1 MRRLAA
7 RTPISEECY
16 PMIPA
21 NQAKRVLIE
30 RFGLIPHPEG
40 GHYRETHRDPARVA
54 RIPNVVGGAGG
65 SGLAADASR
74 SASTCIYYMLC
85 DGAYS
90 AWHRI
95 RSDEVWHFYAG
106 DPLDVHVL
114 DAAGQLVTHRL
125 GNALARDDAAFQ
137 AVVPAG
143 CWFAAQC
150 PVPMQEAEAAGF
162 ALVGCTVAPGFEF
175 SEFELA
181 DTDRLAATHPG
192 HAELIRRLAPRAS

>member
-1 MRRLAA
+1 
-7 RTPISEECY
+7 
-16 PMIPA
+16 MIPA
-21 NQAKRVLIE
+21 SQAKQQLID

-40 GHYRETHRDPARVA
+40 GHYREMHRDPARVA
-54 RIPNVVGGAGG
+54 RVTNPTDAGG
-65 SGLAADASR
+65 RNAAIDADSLR

-114 DAAGQLVTHRL
+114 DAAGRLVTHRL
-125 GNALARDDAAFQ
+125 GNALARADAVFQ

-143 CWFAAQC
+143 CWFAAEC
-150 PVPMQEAEAAGF
+150 PAVTGPADAAGF

-181 DTDRLAATHPG
+181 DANGLALAHPQ
-192 HAELIRRLAPRAS
+192 HAQLIRRLAPRAATIANQG